1 MPTPAGS
8 VFVDTN
14 VLLYSVD
21 PRDSTKQAR
30 ACAWLDYL
38 WRYGEGRLSWQ
49 VLHEFYANA
58 VRKTGVPV
66 TRARQIVT
74 VFTRWTPSGVDAP
87 LIERSWY
94 WMDNAQLS
102 YWDSLILASAERLGC
117 AVLLT
122 EDFQADRQYGSVRVV
137 DPFGT
142 EPPTTPTQTA
152 KR

>member
-1 MPTPAGS
+1 M
-8 VFVDTN
+8 
-14 VLLYSVD
+14 
-21 PRDSTKQAR
+21 
-30 ACAWLDYL
+30 
-38 WRYGEGRLSWQ
+38 
-49 VLHEFYANA
+49 LHEFYANA

-87 LIERSWY
+87 LIERSWC
-94 WMDNAQLS
+94 WMDHAQLS

-122 EDFQADRQYGSVRVV
+122 EDFQADRQYGSVRMV
-137 DPFGT
+137 DPFET
-142 EPPTTPTQTA
+142 EAPTTPTQTA

>member
-1 MPTPAGS
+1 MLTPAGS

-21 PRDSTKQAR
+21 RRDSRKQAR

-38 WRYGEGRLSWQ
+38 WRHGEGRLSWQ

-66 TRARQIVT
+66 TQAREMFT

-87 LIERSWY
+87 LIERGWY

-122 EDFQADRQYGSVRVV
+122 EDFQADRQYGSIQVI

-142 EPPTTPTQTA
+142 VPPTAGQPS
-152 KR
+152 